1 MNKFVLTICNNEYST
16 LSLNDL
22 EIHKY
27 ICFKYKYQPIHK

>member
-22 EIHKY
+22 DIHKY
-27 ICFKYKYQPIHK
+27 ILF